1 MRKWDSN
8 DPTLVQ
14 RIESKENNINNSA
27 TSEIDPGQN
36 IEEDESFSKSLFDP
50 PCTES
55 EIKVMGMIWN
65 KESDVLKFDFSK
77 LLASIRSEP
86 VTKRLILRTT
96 SQLYDP
102 LGIIS
107 PVTVLLKLIFQDFCK
122 AGFGWDE
129 PLPKSIIDRW
139 EDVICDLRSVRTIEI
154 KCHVFKNIC
163 NSEIQ
168 SLELHVFSDGS
179 SVTFAAAVYLRTELK
194 SDETDTNLMASKA
207 RLAPLKGETV
217 PRLELMSALILSRLI
232 ITLSNA
238 LRSIVKVDDM
248 YCWQD
253 SQITLWWIY
262 GITKEFK
269 QFVQNR
275 LVEIRKLVDF
285 RKWKDCPS
293 EENQSDIPIRGMK
306 LSSLIKDSKW
316 WKGPKFL
323 SKTKEFWPS
332 QLAFDKLENSFE
344 EIKLE
349 LKENPRSDFS
359 DVFVNLTCAST
370 FDLENIISCE
380 AYSDLDCLLRVT
392 SYVLR
397 FVNNLKSKFMKC
409 DALVDELQPEEVKYS
424 LGLWCRQAQ
433 STFSEDSGFNRSK
446 SELNVFVDEQGLF
459 RCTGRIQNAPT
470 THAAKHPILLPRNHH
485 LAKLLVYRAHQNVKQ
500 NGTIDRLAGDL
511 LDCKGLPVNET
522 ASV

>member
-1 MRKWDSN
+1 
-8 DPTLVQ
+8 
-14 RIESKENNINNSA
+14 
-27 TSEIDPGQN
+27 
-36 IEEDESFSKSLFDP
+36 
-50 PCTES
+50 
-55 EIKVMGMIWN
+55 MICN
-65 KESDVLKFDFSK
+65 KEFDVLKFDFSK
-77 LLASIRSEP
+77 LLASTGSEP

-96 SQLYDP
+96 AQLYDP

-107 PVTVLLKLIFQDFCK
+107 PVTVLLKLIFQDVCK
-122 AGFGWDE
+122 ADFGWDE
-129 PLPKSIIDRW
+129 PLPKNIIDRW
-139 EDVICDLRSVRTIEI
+139 EEVICDLRSVGTIEI
-154 KCHVFKNIC
+154 KSRMFKNIN

-168 SLELHVFSDGS
+168 SLELHGFGDGS
-179 SVTFAAAVYLRTELK
+179 SVAFAVTVYLLTELK
-194 SDETDTNLMASKA
+194 SGEIDTNLIASKA
-207 RLAPLKGETV
+207 RLAPLKGATV
-217 PRLELMSALILSRLI
+217 PRLELMFALIVSRLI
-232 ITLSNA
+232 ITGSNA
-238 LRSIVKVDDM
+238 LRSGVKVDDTWM

-269 QFVQNR
+269 QLVQNR

-285 RKWKDCPS
+285 RKWRYCPS
-293 EENQSDIPIRGMK
+293 EENPSDTPTRGMK
-306 LSSLIKDSKW
+306 LFSLMKNSKW

-323 SKTKEFWPS
+323 SKTNKFWPS
-332 QLAFDKLENSFE
+332 QLAFDKFENSFE

-359 DVFVNLTCAST
+359 DVFINLTCAST

-380 AYSDLDCLLRVT
+380 AYSNLDCLLRVT

-397 FVNNLKSKFMKC
+397 FVNNLKSKLKKC
-409 DALVDELQPEEVKYS
+409 DALVGELQPEEVEYS

-446 SELNVFVDEQGLF
+446 SELNVFADEQGLF

-470 THAAKHPILLPRNHH
+470 TYAAKHRIVIPRNHH
-485 LAKLLVYRAHQNVKQ
+485 LSKTSCVLCTSEYETQWNQ
-500 NGTIDRLAGDL
+500 GNIDRLADHL
-511 LDCKGLPVNET
+511 LDCKGSPVSET